1 MQKFIDIVNVDVGYD
16 AKNAIL
22 KKISLIVKK
31 QDFVVIQG
39 ENGSGKSTLLKLIY
53 MQLLPLNGTYFLF
66 NQSITRRCKQQ
77 ILDFRKS
84 MGVILQNN
92 YLIPYLTVSQNI
104 DLALQIQEDK
114 ELNFSTRIDE
124 IIDWVGLKGFN
135 NEKVSILSEGQKQ
148 KVGIARAL
156 VSRPKILVAD
166 EPINNLD
173 TETKD
178 KLLFLLKSINRL
190 GTTIIMTDKEQTN
203 YDDLG
208 SNFFSLRNKTITAK

>member
-16 AKNAIL
+16 ARNIIL

-39 ENGSGKSTLLKLIY
+39 KNGSGKSTLLKLIY
-53 MQLLPLNGTYFLF
+53 MQLLPLSGTYFLF

-77 ILDFRKS
+77 ILDFRKN

-92 YLIPYLTVSQNI
+92 YLIPYLTVFQNI
-104 DLALQIQEDK
+104 DLALQIQEEKD
-114 ELNFSTRIDE
+114 LNFSTRIDE

-208 SNFFSLRNKTITAK
+208 SNFFSLRNKTIIAK